1 MGVAMREL
9 AIQCLVEWCEEQ
21 REIYKRKIALMEA
34 NMMRTGETR
43 DGKMVDTTAENID
56 RVKALLSELEDLLA
70 RYTKASLH

>member
-1 MGVAMREL
+1 MREL

-21 REIYKRKIALMEA
+21 REIYKRQIALMEA
-34 NMMRTGETR
+34 NMMRTGEAR

-56 RVKALLSELEDLLA
+56 RVKALLSELDDLLA